1 MDYGHEQT
9 DKMLKDLEKRIQ
21 KEYSQAAREVEASM
35 NKWLAQYRK
44 NDDKMRALWKSGD
57 ITKKEYTDWRK
68 KQIMLSDKWKAQ
80 RDELTQR
87 MMEADKVASGLITDH
102 KMEVYALNYNYGTYE
117 VEKGA
122 RIDTGFSLYNKD
134 TVARLMKDDPKLLP
148 PPGKKTSDKI
158 RKGELKR
165 WNNKQVQSVMT
176 QGILQGESIP
186 KISKRLA
193 VTVGEKNAYSH
204 HRAARTMTTSAENAG
219 RMDSYKRAEGMG
231 IKMGKTWLAAHDNH
245 TRKSHRLYDGMT
257 IPLKDEFATN
267 LMFPGDPDADPAEIY
282 NCFVGD
288 TLVATDS
295 DIVRSYK
302 HEYKG
307 ELVTIETAAG
317 VKFTCTLNHPILTP
331 SGWVRANRLNKG
343 DDICVT
349 FVGDHHLPRR
359 YPNVNHIHSRID
371 ALHEFA
377 NKFGRERVSGLRVNF
392 HGDVPATDVE
402 VITHK
407 GLLSDNRNAGE
418 FEEKRKLGFK
428 FSNSTLFSHGTLM
441 KHIRR
446 VGTSAFCFVCGACEA
461 LSFFLRGLRHSE
473 IHRLRPIALLD
484 ASGMKPMKN
493 NLSGYA
499 EFFRKR
505 LHGASTVVFAD
516 NIISVNYS
524 TDCTHVYN
532 LQSDSGYYFVNSI
545 ISKNGGMYNGIGAIV
560 HNCRCTMIAD
570 VLSVDGIDLSD
581 IGRGAWADNWNMD
594 YDEWKHALD
603 EKATNAAPK
612 AQTRTANFESR
623 KLQQTLGSDYNDFKN
638 TVQKSDTA
646 GMYTQYADECRSYTL
661 LNSGGRYSPA
671 ADAVQFSYESHE
683 GMSKYSTVAH
693 EIGHMFDS
701 KIGRADFLHF
711 AEADLI
717 NSRCVIGSGLNK
729 AIKITPSMSD
739 EFLGAIRKDMSVLEK
754 MVKNKSIREEFLS
767 SKAMRNSTSGIQDAL
782 DGFFGTQGKG
792 LLPWGHGDRY
802 YNRAYN
808 RRFKDMGLE
817 KDLKQA
823 MLELG
828 FDASN
833 QTKVKRLS
841 RTYEAASEAWA
852 NVASAITCGGA
863 ELEAMEKYMPET
875 VKAFRE
881 IARRY

>member
-35 NKWLAQYRK
+35 NKWLANYRK
-44 NDDKMRALWKSGD
+44 NDDKMRALWKSGE

-87 MMEADKVASGLITDH
+87 MMEADKVASGLITEH
-102 KMEVYALNYNYGTYE
+102 KMDVYALNYNYGTYE
-117 VEKGA
+117 VEKGT

-148 PPGKKTSDKI
+148 PPGKATSDKI
-158 RKGELKR
+158 RRGELKK

-193 VTVGEKNAYSH
+193 VAVGEKNAYSH
-204 HRAARTMTTSAENAG
+204 YRAARTMTTSAENAG
-219 RMDSYKRAEGMG
+219 RMDSYKRAEDMG

-245 TRKSHRLYDGMT
+245 TRRTHRIYDGMT
-257 IPLKDEFATN
+257 IPLKEEFATN
-267 LMFPGDPDADPAEIY
+267 LMFPGDPDADPAETY
-282 NCFVGD
+282 
-288 TLVATDS
+288 
-295 DIVRSYK
+295 
-302 HEYKG
+302 
-307 ELVTIETAAG
+307 
-317 VKFTCTLNHPILTP
+317 
-331 SGWVRANRLNKG
+331 
-343 DDICVT
+343 
-349 FVGDHHLPRR
+349 
-359 YPNVNHIHSRID
+359 
-371 ALHEFA
+371 
-377 NKFGRERVSGLRVNF
+377 
-392 HGDVPATDVE
+392 
-402 VITHK
+402 
-407 GLLSDNRNAGE
+407 
-418 FEEKRKLGFK
+418 
-428 FSNSTLFSHGTLM
+428 
-441 KHIRR
+441 
-446 VGTSAFCFVCGACEA
+446 
-461 LSFFLRGLRHSE
+461 
-473 IHRLRPIALLD
+473 
-484 ASGMKPMKN
+484 
-493 NLSGYA
+493 
-499 EFFRKR
+499 
-505 LHGASTVVFAD
+505 
-516 NIISVNYS
+516 
-524 TDCTHVYN
+524 
-532 LQSDSGYYFVNSI
+532 
-545 ISKNGGMYNGIGAIV
+545 
-560 HNCRCTMIAD
+560 NCRCSLVAD

-581 IGRGAWADNWNMD
+581 IGSGVWEDNWNMD
-594 YDEWKHALD
+594 YDEWKRALD
-603 EKATNAAPK
+603 KKPTNAAPK
-612 AQTRTANFESR
+612 AQTRTTNFESR
-623 KLQQTLGSDYNDFKN
+623 KLQQTLGSDYSDFRN

-646 GMYTQYADECRSYTL
+646 GMYAQYADECRSYTL
-661 LNSGGRYSPA
+661 LNAGGRYSPA
-671 ADAVQFSYESHE
+671 ADAVQFSYESYE

-739 EFLGAIRKDMSVLEK
+739 EFLGALRKDMSALKKAVRD
-754 MVKNKSIREEFLS
+754 KSIRNEFLS
-767 SKAMRNSTSGIQDAL
+767 DEAKRNATSGIQDAL
-782 DGFFGTQGKG
+782 DGFFSTQDNGV
-792 LLPWGHGDRY
+792 LPWGHGNRY

-823 MLELG
+823 MLDLG

-841 RTYEAASEAWA
+841 RTYEAASEVWA
-852 NVASAITCGGA
+852 NVASAVTCGGA

>member
-282 NCFVGD
+282 
-288 TLVATDS
+288 
-295 DIVRSYK
+295 
-302 HEYKG
+302 
-307 ELVTIETAAG
+307 
-317 VKFTCTLNHPILTP
+317 
-331 SGWVRANRLNKG
+331 
-343 DDICVT
+343 
-349 FVGDHHLPRR
+349 
-359 YPNVNHIHSRID
+359 
-371 ALHEFA
+371 
-377 NKFGRERVSGLRVNF
+377 
-392 HGDVPATDVE
+392 
-402 VITHK
+402 
-407 GLLSDNRNAGE
+407 
-418 FEEKRKLGFK
+418 
-428 FSNSTLFSHGTLM
+428 
-441 KHIRR
+441 
-446 VGTSAFCFVCGACEA
+446 
-461 LSFFLRGLRHSE
+461 
-473 IHRLRPIALLD
+473 
-484 ASGMKPMKN
+484 
-493 NLSGYA
+493 
-499 EFFRKR
+499 
-505 LHGASTVVFAD
+505 
-516 NIISVNYS
+516 
-524 TDCTHVYN
+524 
-532 LQSDSGYYFVNSI
+532 
-545 ISKNGGMYNGIGAIV
+545 
-560 HNCRCTMIAD
+560 NCRCTMIAD